1 MTATEAPP
9 TPTPRTPR
17 RSKSLFTPEI
27 MWPAIGQSFVK
38 LDPRVQVRNPVM
50 FVVEVGAVITAGLLV
65 VLVPAYGGL
74 GAAAAVVVREAG
86 MLVLFSIAAATGL
99 ATDTVGVFLR
109 QSLWL
114 VVPLAALVAL
124 NAVLP
129 NLSLF
134 ASLGLVIASV
144 IAIEWL
150 GGWSLYRDLLGIRT
164 SDS

>member
-1 MTATEAPP
+1 
-9 TPTPRTPR
+9 
-17 RSKSLFTPEI
+17 
-27 MWPAIGQSFVK
+27 
-38 LDPRVQVRNPVM
+38 
-50 FVVEVGAVITAGLLV
+50 VITAGLLV

-86 MLVLFSIAAATGL
+86 MLILFSIAAATGL

>member
-1 MTATEAPP
+1 
-9 TPTPRTPR
+9 
-17 RSKSLFTPEI
+17 
-27 MWPAIGQSFVK
+27 
-38 LDPRVQVRNPVM
+38 
-50 FVVEVGAVITAGLLV
+50 
-65 VLVPAYGGL
+65 
-74 GAAAAVVVREAG
+74 
-86 MLVLFSIAAATGL
+86 
-99 ATDTVGVFLR
+99 
-109 QSLWL
+109 
-114 VVPLAALVAL
+114 VAL